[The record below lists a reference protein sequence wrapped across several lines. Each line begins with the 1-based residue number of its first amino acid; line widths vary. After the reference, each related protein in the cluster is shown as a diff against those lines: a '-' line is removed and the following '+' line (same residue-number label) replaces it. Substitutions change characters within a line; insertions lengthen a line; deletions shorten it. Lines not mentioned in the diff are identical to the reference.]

1 MTRREFL
8 NDLYRRLGNLSRAQ
22 AEQHLMYYAEMLADR
37 MEEGMSEEEAVAS
50 MEDVE
55 TIASRILQDEGCA
68 EAPRAPEAPRFP
80 DMPKG
85 EAGQFTHVPKTPRW
99 DWRRPAQ
106 IALWAL
112 AIAVALGSVGSRFFR
127 RSTSEA
133 YVTDSCEASMLQE
146 EADYC
151 VEDEW
156 ALNGPKTSGP
166 EDEWT
171 FNDEGIV
178 LGGVHISP
186 KGIEGDTFS
195 ITSDGIYVTGG
206 EHEVYVGPEGVFVNG
221 AEAEHTPGGVL
232 CGTWEF
238 PAADVDAIR
247 IDWLGGEVA
256 VRGYDGE
263 TIRLQQYADEL
274 LTENQKLAPCLE
286 SGELFIDSPS
296 EEIRRVSAGRGTVL
310 RSLFID
316 SPPGESRL
324 LLLLP
329 WEAVRELSVGT
340 YSSSVE
346 LETVAVD
353 RLHIGTT
360 SGNVSVSG
368 AAAKTL
374 SIETSSGGV
383 SLRDAGAESVYIT
396 GTSGDIRLENV
407 AAGLFSLNGTSGDV
421 TGSLAVQTGSVSTSS
436 GDVTLTVAGGE
447 LYMDTSS
454 GQVDLTLPEGAEVLN
469 VDTTSGDVRLDWP
482 GEHGFLLT
490 YDTSSGRLR
499 SADITFSV
507 VDDFY
512 SWGDGSCQL
521 YVDTSSGDLT
531 FA

>member
-1 MTRREFL
+1 MTRGEFL
-8 NDLYRRLGNLSRAQ
+8 NSLYHRLGSLDREQ
-22 AEQHLMYYAEMLADR
+22 AEQHLTYYAEMLMDR

-85 EAGQFTHVPKTPRW
+85 EAGQFTHVPKTLRRN
-99 DWRRPAQ
+99 WRRPAQ

-112 AIAVALGSVGSRFFR
+112 AVAVALGSAGSRFFR

-133 YVTDSCEASMLQE
+133 YVTDSWEASMLQE

-206 EHEVYVGPEGVFVNG
+206 EHEVYVGPEGVYVQG
-221 AEAEHTPGGVL
+221 AETERTPGGVL
-232 CGTWEF
+232 CGTWEI
-238 PAADVDAIR
+238 PLTNVEAIH
-247 IDWLGGEVA
+247 INWIGGNVA
-256 VRGYDGE
+256 VQGYDGE
-263 TIRLQQYADEL
+263 AIRIQQYADEL
-274 LTENQKLAPCLE
+274 LTENQKVCPVLE
-286 SGELFIDSPS
+286 EMELYIDN
-296 EEIRRVSAGRGTVL
+296 
-310 RSLFID
+310 
-316 SPPGESRL
+316 PPGESRL

-329 WEAVRELSVGT
+329 EYVAGSLFVDT
-340 YSSSVE
+340 YSNGVV
-346 LETVAVD
+346 LENVALD
-353 RLHIGTT
+353 RICVSTT
-360 SGNVSVSG
+360 SGDTSVSG
-368 AAAKTL
+368 AAAQTL
-374 SIETSSGGV
+374 SLETSSGGV
-383 SLRDAGAESVYIT
+383 FLRDAGAETISIS
-396 GTSGDIRLENV
+396 GGSGDVALENV
-407 AAGLFSLNGTSGDV
+407 AAGSFQLNGTSGDV
-421 TGSLAVQTGSVSTSS
+421 TGSLAVRTGSVSTSS

>member
-1 MTRREFL
+1 MTRGEFL
-8 NDLYRRLGNLSRAQ
+8 NSLYHRLGSLDREQ
-22 AEQHLMYYAEMLADR
+22 AEQHLTYYAEMLMDR

-85 EAGQFTHVPKTPRW
+85 EAGQFTHVPKTLRRN
-99 DWRRPAQ
+99 WRRPAQ

-112 AIAVALGSVGSRFFR
+112 AVAVALGSAGSRLF
-127 RSTSEA
+127 SASKMEETAVWEA
-133 YVTDSCEASMLQE
+133 CDTALVQEAVDFGIALT
-146 EADYC
+146 
-151 VEDEW
+151 EDT
-156 ALNGPKTSGP
+156 A
-166 EDEWT
+166 
-171 FNDEGIV
+171 EGGLV
-178 LGGVHISP
+178 LGSVRISP
-186 KGIEGDTFS
+186 KGIEGDNFS
-195 ITSDGIYVTGG
+195 ITPDGIFVTGG
-206 EHEVYVGPEGVFVNG
+206 EHEVYVGPEGVYVQG

-232 CGTWEF
+232 CGTWEI
-238 PAADVDAIR
+238 PLTNVESIH
-247 IDWLGGEVA
+247 INWIGGNVA

-263 TIRLQQYADEL
+263 AIRIQQYADEL
-274 LTENQKLAPCLE
+274 LTENQKVCPVLE
-286 SGELFIDSPS
+286 EMELYIDN
-296 EEIRRVSAGRGTVL
+296 
-310 RSLFID
+310 
-316 SPPGESRL
+316 PPGESRL

-329 WEAVRELSVGT
+329 EYAAGSLFVDT
-340 YSSSVE
+340 YSNGVV
-346 LETVAVD
+346 LENVALD
-353 RLHIGTT
+353 RICVSTT
-360 SGNVSVSG
+360 SGDTSVSG
-368 AAAKTL
+368 AAAQTL
-374 SIETSSGGV
+374 SLETSSGGV
-383 SLRDAGAESVYIT
+383 FLRDAGAETISI
-396 GTSGDIRLENV
+396 SG
-407 AAGLFSLNGTSGDV
+407 GSG
-421 TGSLAVQTGSVSTSS
+421 VSTSS

>member
-1 MTRREFL
+1 MTRGEFL
-8 NDLYRRLGNLSRAQ
+8 NSLYHRLGSLDREQ
-22 AEQHLMYYAEMLADR
+22 AEQHLTYYAEMLMDR

-85 EAGQFTHVPKTPRW
+85 EAGQFTHVPKTLRRN
-99 DWRRPAQ
+99 WRRPAQ

-112 AIAVALGSVGSRFFR
+112 AVAVALGSAGSRLF
-127 RSTSEA
+127 SASKMEETAVWEA
-133 YVTDSCEASMLQE
+133 CDTALVQEAVDFGIALT
-146 EADYC
+146 
-151 VEDEW
+151 EDT
-156 ALNGPKTSGP
+156 A
-166 EDEWT
+166 
-171 FNDEGIV
+171 EGGLV
-178 LGGVHISP
+178 LGSVRISP
-186 KGIEGDTFS
+186 KGIEGDNFS
-195 ITSDGIYVTGG
+195 ITPDGIFVTGG
-206 EHEVYVGPEGVFVNG
+206 EHEVYVGPEGVYVQG
-221 AEAEHTPGGVL
+221 AETERTPGGVL
-232 CGTWEF
+232 CGTWEI
-238 PAADVDAIR
+238 PLTNVESIH
-247 IDWLGGEVA
+247 INWIGGNVA

-263 TIRLQQYADEL
+263 AIRIQQYADEL
-274 LTENQKLAPCLE
+274 LTENQKVCPVLE
-286 SGELFIDSPS
+286 EMELYIDN
-296 EEIRRVSAGRGTVL
+296 
-310 RSLFID
+310 
-316 SPPGESRL
+316 PPGESRL

-329 WEAVRELSVGT
+329 EYTAGSLFVDT
-340 YSSSVE
+340 YSNGVV
-346 LETVAVD
+346 LENVALD
-353 RLHIGTT
+353 RICVSTT
-360 SGNVSVSG
+360 SGDTSVSG
-368 AAAKTL
+368 AAAQTL
-374 SIETSSGGV
+374 SLETSSGGV
-383 SLRDAGAESVYIT
+383 FLRDAGAETVSIS
-396 GTSGDIRLENV
+396 GGSGDVALENV
-407 AAGLFSLNGTSGDV
+407 AAGSFQLNGTSGDV
-421 TGSLAVQTGSVSTSS
+421 TGSLAVRTGSVSTSS